1 MEGRPTEQKMIWKD
15 GIHSNR
21 TATAD
26 GRATG
31 RTYDNTEGRKE
42 GIDAGERLGESPIL
56 DGRAAAGRTED
67 DMEGRS
73 GRSQPPQLMPLD
85 HEFTPQQQRE
95 EAASQDEGQ
104 ECQKGFAAIA
114 A

>member
-1 MEGRPTEQKMIWKD
+1 MIIRK
-15 GIHSNR
+15 
-21 TATAD
+21 
-26 GRATG
+26 
-31 RTYDNTEGRKE
+31 ERKE
-42 GIDAGERLGESPIL
+42 GINAGERLCESPIL
-56 DGRAAAGRTED
+56 DGRGAAGRTED

-73 GRSQPPQLMPLD
+73 GRSQPLQLMPFD